1 MMHGYDWTGQDL
13 ASYIVTEKM
22 DGCRAY
28 WTGAELLTKSGRL
41 YASIPARILA
51 ALPAGVA
58 LDCELWAPELPR
70 RESLRVAV
78 AAALRAVWSDQL
90 QLCAFDL
97 PGHTGPA
104 LTRRRALDALG
115 VNSAP
120 WRVAET
126 TAQALIW
133 RDAMLAQGREGLMAL
148 DPANTYRSG
157 RRESL
162 LKLK

>member
-1 MMHGYDWTGQDL
+1 MHGYDWTGQDL
-13 ASYIVTEKM
+13 AGHIITEKM

-28 WTGAELLTKSGRL
+28 WTGAELLTKSGRV
-41 YASIPARILA
+41 YTSVPVRILA
-51 ALPAGVA
+51 CLPAGVA

-70 RESLRVAV
+70 RESLRLAT
-78 AAALRAVWSDQL
+78 AAALRAQWSDRL

-104 LTRRRALDALG
+104 LTRRRALDALC

-120 WRVAET
+120 WRVAES
-126 TAQALIW
+126 TAQALSW

-148 DPANTYRSG
+148 DPSSPYRPG